1 MLSDCYPA
9 VFEGTSDDGTIR
21 LNMYSVFPISESK
34 ALLLVANGVE
44 AASQSVSGF
53 KENFFKKPYYSRDN
67 KILTFRFRKIYQTDV
82 RRINDAMFVNAS
94 EGVVAKDFCRIH
106 NV

>member
-9 VFEGTSDDGTIR
+9 VFEGSSDDGVIR
-21 LNMYSVFPISESK
+21 LNMYSVYPISDSK
-34 ALLLVANGVE
+34 ALMLVANGVE
-44 AASQSVSGF
+44 AAPQSVSGF
-53 KENFFKKPYYSRDN
+53 KKSFFRRPYYSREGR
-67 KILTFRFRKIYQTDV
+67 ILTFRYQKLYEPDV
-82 RRINDAMFVNAS
+82 RRINDTIFLNAS